1 MSTTRRDLAVVLVLL
16 AAVGSAASAEVVRQV
31 RPTVVAASYFP
42 LQPGN
47 HWVYEKQRPSGPTTW
62 EVTVTETGASAP
74 QRLYETI
81 TGYFSAARQVRVD
94 GDDNVFEWSGEGL
107 HETLWYPLDAPVGT
121 RWDIRLAPIPL
132 ASPFPDCV
140 TGSKLVL
147 ASRGDTVDVPAGTF
161 GNVVRVDWFSPCADA
176 GITSEWFAPGVGLI
190 RRDETTFAGPV
201 SSVLVRADIGLG
213 RLPRAAF
220 ATTLGLD
227 AYRYVNNLMPP
238 VGPDATP
245 TARGVLEVR
254 NFTEVPLE
262 LTFSGCKSVAVE
274 VRDASG
280 TIVAQG
286 RSDDGGCCTC
296 TSLLQV
302 TVQGGVMVV
311 PFAVQLAGPDSTPL
325 PDGLYSLTA
334 TLETLGG
341 DPLRP
346 TARIP
351 LEIGSVH

>member
-16 AAVGSAASAEVVRQV
+16 AAAGSAASAEVVRQV

-62 EVTVTETGASAP
+62 EVAVTETGASAP

-94 GDDNVFEWSGEGL
+94 GDDNVFEWSGAGL
-107 HETLWYPLDAPVGT
+107 HEALWYPLAAPVGT
-121 RWDIRLAPIPL
+121 RWDIRLAPVPL

-201 SSVLVRADIGLG
+201 SSVLVRADVGSG
-213 RLPRAAF
+213 RLPRAAY

-227 AYRYVNNLMPP
+227 AFRYVNNLMPP

-245 TARGVLEVR
+245 TARGLLEVR

-262 LTFSGCKSVAVE
+262 LTFSGCKSVALE
-274 VRDASG
+274 VRDAAG

-286 RSDDGGCCTC
+286 RGDDGGCCTC

-311 PFAVQLAGPDSTPL
+311 PFAIQLAGPEATPL

-341 DPLRP
+341 DPLQP
-346 TARIP
+346 AARAL
-351 LEIGSVH
+351 LEIVSVH